1 MQRLTRQDLL
11 SLEQYSERR
20 AQMRRDV
27 IAHKRDRHIQLGAH
41 VRLLFEDRL
50 TIQYQIQEMLRT
62 ERIFEAAGIQE
73 ELDAYNPLIPD
84 GDNWKATMLIEY
96 EEVTERRVALERLKG
111 IEDRI
116 YIEIGAHRIYA
127 IADEDMER
135 ANDVKNRKCAFFALP
150 ARAGPDRSAARRR
163 APRLRHRPSPLPRQ
177 RSGRSRAAPGPAGRS
192 RLTCTFA
199 NRVTNPRT
207 AQPCALP
214 NLS

>member
-27 IAHKRDRHIQLGAH
+27 IAHKRNRHIQLGAH

-96 EEVTERRVALERLKG
+96 EEVAERRVALERLKG
-111 IEDRI
+111 IEDRV
-116 YIEIGAHRIYA
+116 YIQIGGGRIYA

-135 ANDVKNRKCAFFALP
+135 ANDVKTASVHFLRFQLEPALI
-150 ARAGPDRSAARRR
+150 AALRAGAPLGFGTDHPHYPVSAPAE
-163 APRLRHRPSPLPRQ
+163 AGQRQ
-177 RSGRSRAAPGPAGRS
+177 
-192 RLTCTFA
+192 
-199 NRVTNPRT
+199 
-207 AQPCALP
+207 AL
-214 NLS
+214 LADLD